1 MTDKMDTNEILSSA
15 LDENEQLRAE
25 IARLRSE
32 GGGGQG
38 FGVDDNPLCKGCLRW
53 RMVVAALAG
62 FASGQFIAGEVP
74 GFDGL
79 LRGVAVAV
87 TGQPNAGGLARS
99 VYWLATI
106 LAPVAVVVAEW
117 KWTLYK
123 RGYPG
128 LLRAVVDMRNA
139 FKGGLGRK

>member
-1 MTDKMDTNEILSSA
+1 MTEKTDTNEILSSA

-25 IARLRSE
+25 LTRLRSE
-32 GGGGQG
+32 GSGSQG

-53 RMVVAALAG
+53 RMVVAAVAG
-62 FASGQFIAGEVP
+62 FAAGQLIAAEVP

-87 TGQPNAGGLARS
+87 TGQANAGGLARS
-99 VYWLATI
+99 VYWLATT
-106 LAPVAVVVAEW
+106 LAPVAVVLAEW

-128 LLRAVVDMRNA
+128 LLRAVVDMWDA